1 MQTSSHPVQPFSFGA
16 IRAIRA
22 IRAIHGILA
31 LCSFALGACGGGAAD
46 EVLVLHTADAYG
58 YFDDCGCRAD
68 STGGLA
74 KRAWVVDSLRRESDG
89 PILLVDSGDF
99 TGGESAYGA
108 ALGRVMVEAMELM
121 EYDAFTLGEWDFNQ
135 GPAYLRGIVTENP
148 VAWVHTNYDV
158 VGLEDLGSETLV
170 LEKGGRRIGL
180 LGLFN
185 PTILLNPAMRDSVV
199 VEPDIVAS
207 AKRGIAELRAQDVD
221 AIVVLSHLSYKGDR
235 ALAQLVPGIDLI
247 VSGHGGKTLAPE
259 QVVPGTWIMASGDLG
274 RFLGRAEIDF
284 AEGQDGGTEVTG
296 IEGGLIGMD
305 PSIPNDPR
313 LDPLFAR
320 YEEEQKALMRREL
333 ESMRGPETILPVEP
347 QGDDESIR
355 LENPQS

>member
-1 MQTSSHPVQPFSFGA
+1 MAS
-16 IRAIRA
+16 
-22 IRAIHGILA
+22 LA
-31 LCSFALGACGGGAAD
+31 LRVGTLFLTLALLACGGPAD
-46 EVLVLHTADAYG
+46 EVLVLHTANAYG

-74 KRAWVVDSLRRESDG
+74 KRAWVVDSLRRESDR
-89 PILLVDSGDF
+89 PILLVDAGDF

-108 ALGRVMVEAMELM
+108 ALGRVMVDAMELM

-135 GPAYLRGIVTENP
+135 GPAYLRGIVSGNP

-170 LEKGGRRIGL
+170 VEKGGRRIGL

-199 VEPDIVAS
+199 VESDIVAS
-207 AKRGIAELRAQDVD
+207 AKRGVAELEEQGVD
-221 AIVVLSHLSYKGDR
+221 MVIVLSHLSYKGDR

-247 VSGHGGKTLAPE
+247 VSGHGGKTLQGPE
-259 QVVPGTWIMASGDLG
+259 VANPGTWIVASGDLG
-274 RFLGRAEIDF
+274 RFLGRAEVAFGDGP
-284 AEGQDGGTEVTG
+284 EGRATVDRV
-296 IEGGLIGMD
+296 EGGLIGMD

-313 LDPLFAR
+313 LDPLFAA
-320 YEEEQKALMRREL
+320 YEEEQKALMKREL
-333 ESMRGPETILPVEP
+333 ESMQAPGATVPDEP
-347 QGDDESIR
+347 RGDDESIR
-355 LENPQS
+355 LNSPQS

>member
-1 MQTSSHPVQPFSFGA
+1 MQNSSNPMTPFQPFPA
-16 IRAIRA
+16 RAIRA
-22 IRAIHGILA
+22 LSMVCAPVLA
-31 LCSFALGACGGGAAD
+31 FALGACGGGEAE

-74 KRAWVVDSLRRESDG
+74 KRAWVVDSLRRESDR

-108 ALGRVMVEAMELM
+108 ALGRVMVEAMQLM

-185 PTILLNPAMRDSVV
+185 PTILLNPAMRDSVI

-247 VSGHGGKTLAPE
+247 VSGHGGKTLQAPE

-284 AEGQDGGTEVTG
+284 TQGEDGRTQVAA

-333 ESMRGPETILPVEP
+333 ESMRGPEAVLPPEP

>member
-1 MQTSSHPVQPFSFGA
+1 MRHVLRVGVPLLA
-16 IRAIRA
+16 I
-22 IRAIHGILA
+22 A
-31 LCSFALGACGGGAAD
+31 LLACGGPTD
-46 EVLVLHTADAYG
+46 EVLILHTADAYG

-74 KRAWVVDSLRRESDG
+74 KRAWVVDSLRRESDR
-89 PILLVDSGDF
+89 PILLVDAGDF
-99 TGGESAYGA
+99 TGGENAYGA
-108 ALGRVMVEAMELM
+108 ALGRVMVDAMELM

-135 GPAYLRGIVTENP
+135 GPAYLRGIVSENP

-158 VGLEDLGSETLV
+158 VGLEDLGKETLIV
-170 LEKGGRRIGL
+170 EKGGRRLGL

-199 VEPDIVAS
+199 VEQDIVAS
-207 AKRGIAELRAQDVD
+207 AKRGVAELEEQGVD

-247 VSGHGGKTLAPE
+247 VSGHGGKTLEAPE
-259 QVVPGTWIMASGDLG
+259 EVMPGTWIIASGDLG
-274 RFLGRAEIDF
+274 RFLGRAEIQFD
-284 AEGQDGGTEVTG
+284 EGPEGGTTVAG
-296 IEGGLIGMD
+296 VEGGLIGMD

-320 YEEEQKALMRREL
+320 YEEEEKSLIRREL
-333 ESMRGPETILPVEP
+333 ESMQSPGATLPVEP
-347 QGDDESIR
+347 RENDESIR
-355 LENPQS
+355 LKNPQS

>member
-1 MQTSSHPVQPFSFGA
+1 MMD
-16 IRAIRA
+16 R
-22 IRAIHGILA
+22 
-31 LCSFALGACGGGAAD
+31 LGRVIAVVGFVVLVGCGGASD
-46 EVLVLHTADAYG
+46 EVLILHTADGYG

-74 KRAWVVDSLRRESDG
+74 KRAWVVDSLRRESDR
-89 PILLVDSGDF
+89 PILLVDAGDF

-135 GPAYLRGIVTENP
+135 GPAYVREIVDGNP
-148 VAWVHTNYDV
+148 IAWVHTNYDV

-170 LEKGGRRIGL
+170 VEKGGHRIGL

-199 VEPDIVAS
+199 VEEDIVAS
-207 AKRGIAELRAQDVD
+207 ARRGVAELQEQGVD

-235 ALAQLVPGIDLI
+235 ALAQLVPEIDVI
-247 VSGHGGKTLAPE
+247 VSGHGGKTLQAPE
-259 QVVPGTWIMASGDLG
+259 QANPGTWIVASGDLG
-274 RFLGRAEIDF
+274 RFLGTARVRF
-284 AEGQDGGTEVTG
+284 GEGPDGGATVATV
-296 IEGGLIGMD
+296 EGGLIGMD

-313 LDPLFAR
+313 LDPLFAA
-320 YEEEQKALMRREL
+320 YEEEQKALMQREL
-333 ESMRGPETILPVEP
+333 ESMQVPGPILPDQP
-347 QGDDESIR
+347 DDDGSIR
-355 LENPQS
+355 LNSPQS